1 MNDLTELKEI
11 KLQKSNELTLRKQ
24 DTNYE
29 MDRVQDDIEK
39 LRREKEYLVSRQQ
52 GYNKEND
59 DRARKIEHFEKDIG
73 K

>member
-52 GYNKEND
+52 GYNKETD